1 MIQYPCFISDSR
13 TCQASTPEDIV
24 FIIGSGSSEFKED
37 VEAIKETLD
46 GFGLAGY
53 FALLSDEE
61 KGLDAFCD
69 KICSKIRVS
78 QFCVVMLNDPS
89 IQCGNE
95 KSQAK
100 SDSIQVPSANVYYE
114 FGIAVALGKPI
125 IPIVRKGFRLPFDI
139 QHLDAIIYTDKL
151 DLKKK
156 LKPSIR
162 STLTKKKKEFK
173 VSGSKI
179 IDVIY
184 GPLYNEISNFLSK
197 KDRFTK
203 FNPSKYQGIKN
214 QYKYLLD
221 TIGKELQEET
231 NSFYI
236 KIEELNTR
244 INRAKRIIQEIV
256 AKQISDFYSLSY
268 DKNLT
273 IHVNLE
279 TDVGG
284 TLPTLSQILIRKT
297 TPKHYFETQRAV
309 RRIRNI
315 TYTLEHP
322 DHVRKQIDEKEF
334 RMIFDK
340 CRETVESNVD
350 IVGMRAL
357 EEQLRIDG
365 EELKTKLLQLC
376 KQ

>member
-78 QFCVVMLNDPS
+78 QFCVVMLNDR
-89 IQCGNE
+89 
-95 KSQAK
+95 AR
-100 SDSIQVPSANVYYE
+100 DSIRVPSANVYYE

-125 IPIVRKGFRLPFDI
+125 IPIVRKGFSLPFDI

-173 VSGSKI
+173 VSDSKI

-197 KDRFTK
+197 KDRFTR

-221 TIGKELQEET
+221 TIGKELQEEIS
-231 NSFYI
+231 SFYI
-236 KIEELNTR
+236 KIEELNAR
-244 INRAKRIIQEIV
+244 IDRAKRIIKEIV
-256 AKQISDFYSLSY
+256 AKQISDFYDLSY
-268 DKNLT
+268 RRTLT
-273 IHVNLE
+273 MYVNLE
-279 TDVGG
+279 TDVSRIS
-284 TLPTLSQILIRKT
+284 PTLSQILIRKI

-322 DHVRKQIDEKEF
+322 DHARKQIDEKEF
-334 RMIFDK
+334 RTIFDK

-350 IVGMRAL
+350 IVEMRAL
-357 EEQLRIDG
+357 EEQLRING
-365 EELKTKLLQLC
+365 KELKTKLFQLC